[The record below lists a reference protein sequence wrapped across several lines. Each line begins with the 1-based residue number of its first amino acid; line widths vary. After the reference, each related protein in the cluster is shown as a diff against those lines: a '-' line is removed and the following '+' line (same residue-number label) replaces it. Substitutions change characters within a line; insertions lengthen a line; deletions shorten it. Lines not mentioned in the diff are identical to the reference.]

1 MDRHTYD
8 AHRAM
13 ADFRDQ
19 VRQAREPLRQM
30 YAPRF
35 STLNLLAVFAA
46 AVPWVVAVWEFAS

>member
-1 MDRHTYD
+1 MDRKLYD

-46 AVPWVVAVWEFAS
+46 VVPWVVAA

>member
-1 MDRHTYD
+1 MDRKLYD

-46 AVPWVVAVWEFAS
+46 VVPWVVVAVELAS